1 MRDSLTMQVFIH
13 HTVQWNRDI
22 TPNMATNADQNVQPI
37 MICEDVGSPEDPLI
51 HYW

>member
-1 MRDSLTMQVFIH
+1 MLKKEHAPDEIS
-13 HTVQWNRDI
+13 DI

-37 MICEDVGSPEDPLI
+37 MICEDVGSLEDPLI